1 MKPSNLLCRQL
12 AARAAAEGGGAPL
25 VLVACGPDGA
35 PEPLRTWD
43 DATGEPVLW
52 GVHCVNE
59 EPGGRIVD
67 YAQGLVFDDRRQLVA
82 ALFENARVLVEQ
94 EDLDW

>member
-12 AARAAAEGGGAPL
+12 AASAAAKGGGTPL
-25 VLVACGPDGA
+25 VIAAYGSDGS
-35 PEPLRTWD
+35 PEPLRTCD

-82 ALFENARVLVEQ
+82 ALFDNARVVVEQ

>member
-12 AARAAAEGGGAPL
+12 AASAAAEGGGTPL
-25 VLVACGPDGA
+25 VISACGPDGA
-35 PEPLRTWD
+35 PEPLRTCD

-82 ALFENARVLVEQ
+82 ALFDNARVVVEQ

>member
-1 MKPSNLLCRQL
+1 MKPGNLLCRQL
-12 AARAAAEGGGAPL
+12 AARAAAEGGAPL
-25 VLVACGPDGA
+25 VIAACGPDGA
-35 PEPLRTWD
+35 PEPLRTCD

-59 EPGGRIVD
+59 ESGGRIVD

-82 ALFENARVLVEQ
+82 ALFDNARVVVEQ

>member
-1 MKPSNLLCRQL
+1 MKPGNLLCRQL

-25 VLVACGPDGA
+25 VISARGPDGA
-35 PEPLRTWD
+35 PEPLRTCD

-67 YAQGLVFDDRRQLVA
+67 YVQGLVFDDRRQLVA
-82 ALFENARVLVEQ
+82 ALFDNARVIVEQ